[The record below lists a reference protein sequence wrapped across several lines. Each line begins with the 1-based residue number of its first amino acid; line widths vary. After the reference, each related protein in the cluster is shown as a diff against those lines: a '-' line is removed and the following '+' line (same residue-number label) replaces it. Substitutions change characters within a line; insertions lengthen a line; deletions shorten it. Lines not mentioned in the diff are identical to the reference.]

1 MNMKMASILCLVIM
15 LAGCVAGQQRG
26 LVGDTYVSSSQPAL
40 ALKARDLPLMGSMTG
55 ASRLTSSGAMGGL
68 LVDSWVTVYGKGD
81 GASPLAI
88 VAHGEVPNGWYWDG
102 IMRHPFSINEGVETI
117 GGVGFQA
124 CTYVTSEKRDAFL
137 PLEDPEG
144 ARILAQDGQ
153 PPRRWRACSPTASI
167 STVTRSY
174 WNTVSPCP
182 RTSPPSRPC
191 LWGAPTISP
200 HSSSVPV
207 KPSWSRPR
215 LSLLQAS
222 CRSATSAHCSGVTWM
237 KRSGERSLPMTVWTG
252 VNPSWRKIY
261 DFAFRLC

>member
-144 ARILAQDGQ
+144 
-153 PPRRWRACSPTASI
+153 
-167 STVTRSY
+167 
-174 WNTVSPCP
+174 
-182 RTSPPSRPC
+182 
-191 LWGAPTISP
+191 
-200 HSSSVPV
+200 
-207 KPSWSRPR
+207 
-215 LSLLQAS
+215 
-222 CRSATSAHCSGVTWM
+222 
-237 KRSGERSLPMTVWTG
+237 
-252 VNPSWRKIY
+252 
-261 DFAFRLC
+261 

>member
-26 LVGDTYVSSSQPAL
+26 LVGDTYVSFSQPAL

-117 GGVGFQA
+117 GGVRIMFSPAGTSA
-124 CTYVTSEKRDAFL
+124 DKVIEKLAHDARVRNVETMVVTSDATIQDTVFGGGIDRMSANGFSREVGMYYEDVHLDETPKVALKRTLGDRIKPDVLEKLKAMRD
-137 PLEDPEG
+137 G
-144 ARILAQDGQ
+144 A
-153 PPRRWRACSPTASI
+153 
-167 STVTRSY
+167 
-174 WNTVSPCP
+174 
-182 RTSPPSRPC
+182 
-191 LWGAPTISP
+191 
-200 HSSSVPV
+200 
-207 KPSWSRPR
+207 
-215 LSLLQAS
+215 
-222 CRSATSAHCSGVTWM
+222 
-237 KRSGERSLPMTVWTG
+237 
-252 VNPSWRKIY
+252 
-261 DFAFRLC
+261 

>member
-153 PPRRWRACSPTASI
+153 PPRRWLARMFANRFNFDSDKIVLEYREP
-167 STVTRSY
+167 
-174 WNTVSPCP
+174 
-182 RTSPPSRPC
+182 RPC

-200 HSSSVPV
+200 RSSSVPV

-261 DFAFRLC
+261 DFAIRLC

>member
-153 PPRRWRACSPTASI
+153 PPRRWLARMFANRFNFDSDKIVLEYREPLPEDI
-167 STVTRSY
+167 D
-174 WNTVSPCP
+174 
-182 RTSPPSRPC
+182 
-191 LWGAPTISP
+191 LED
-200 HSSSVPV
+200 
-207 KPSWSRPR
+207 
-215 LSLLQAS
+215 
-222 CRSATSAHCSGVTWM
+222 SGVELDTLRGLLGVDTALWRDEV
-237 KRSGERSLPMTVWTG
+237 KGIREFYQKFGDRLPRQLSGERDVL
-252 VNPSWRKIY
+252 
-261 DFAFRLC
+261 DARLN

>member
-40 ALKARDLPLMGSMTG
+40 ALKARELPLMGSTMG

-68 LVDSWVTVYGKGD
+68 IVDSWITVYGKGD

-88 VAHGEVPNGWYWDG
+88 VAHGELPDGWYWDG

-117 GGVGFQA
+117 GGVSFQA

-153 PPRRWRACSPTASI
+153 PPRRWLA
-167 STVTRSY
+167 
-174 WNTVSPCP
+174 
-182 RTSPPSRPC
+182 
-191 LWGAPTISP
+191 
-200 HSSSVPV
+200 
-207 KPSWSRPR
+207 
-215 LSLLQAS
+215 LSLI
-222 CRSATSAHCSGVTWM
+222 H
-237 KRSGERSLPMTVWTG
+237 
-252 VNPSWRKIY
+252 I
-261 DFAFRLC
+261 

>member
-40 ALKARDLPLMGSMTG
+40 ALKARELPLMGSTMG

-68 LVDSWVTVYGKGD
+68 IVDSWITVYGKGD

-88 VAHGEVPNGWYWDG
+88 VAHGELPDGWYWDG

-117 GGVGFQA
+117 GGVSFQA

-144 ARILAQDGQ
+144 ARILAQDAPPLAGAHVRQ
-153 PPRRWRACSPTASI
+153 PFRFRQRQDRAGIPRAPARGHHLHHGSAAGPRRLYR
-167 STVTRSY
+167 R
-174 WNTVSPCP
+174 
-182 RTSPPSRPC
+182 
-191 LWGAPTISP
+191 
-200 HSSSVPV
+200 
-207 KPSWSRPR
+207 
-215 LSLLQAS
+215 
-222 CRSATSAHCSGVTWM
+222 
-237 KRSGERSLPMTVWTG
+237 
-252 VNPSWRKIY
+252 
-261 DFAFRLC
+261 F

>member
-153 PPRRWRACSPTASI
+153 PPRRWLARMFANRFNFDSDKIVLEYREPLPEDI
-167 STVTRSY
+167 D
-174 WNTVSPCP
+174 
-182 RTSPPSRPC
+182 
-191 LWGAPTISP
+191 LED
-200 HSSSVPV
+200 
-207 KPSWSRPR
+207 
-215 LSLLQAS
+215 
-222 CRSATSAHCSGVTWM
+222 SGVELDTLRGLLGVDTALWRDEV
-237 KRSGERSLPMTVWTG
+237 KGIREFYQKFGDKLPRQL
-252 VNPSWRKIY
+252 SEELDIL
-261 DFAFRLC
+261 DARLN